1 MRGTVAAEGNEALL
15 GVEVLSQAGSSS
27 LRVEA
32 VVDTGFTG
40 HLTLPRA
47 TVDALGLPIIGSA
60 ESILA
65 DGSLVMEDVCLAR
78 VLWHGA
84 ERPVRVLV
92 ADAPLGHGADA
103 RQRTARRMRRR
114 RRGERGEARG
124 TAQLNT
130 AWCRS
135 GPLLNWRTYLKLTA

>member
-15 GVEVLSQAGSSS
+15 GVEVLSQAGASS

-92 ADAPLGHGADA
+92 ADATPPLGMAL
-103 RQRTARRMRRR
+103 MRGSELRVECVGG
-114 RRGERGEARG
+114 GEVSVERLEEP
-124 TAQLNT
+124 
-130 AWCRS
+130 S
-135 GPLLNWRTYLKLTA
+135 G

>member
-1 MRGTVAAEGNEALL
+1 MATRGTVAAEGNEALL

-65 DGSLVMEDVCLAR
+65 DGSLLMEDVCLAR
-78 VLWHGA
+78 VLWHVSTPPGF
-84 ERPVRVLV
+84 
-92 ADAPLGHGADA
+92 
-103 RQRTARRMRRR
+103 ARRLVSTS
-114 RRGERGEARG
+114 AR
-124 TAQLNT
+124 AL
-130 AWCRS
+130 S
-135 GPLLNWRTYLKLTA
+135 GACQHFSIRKPLLTC

>member
-1 MRGTVAAEGNEALL
+1 MRSTVAAEGNEALL

-92 ADAPLGHGADA
+92 ADA
-103 RQRTARRMRRR
+103 T
-114 RRGERGEARG
+114 
-124 TAQLNT
+124 
-130 AWCRS
+130 
-135 GPLLNWRTYLKLTA
+135 PLLGMALMRGSELRVECVGGGEVSVERLEEPSD

>member
-92 ADAPLGHGADA
+92 ANA
-103 RQRTARRMRRR
+103 T
-114 RRGERGEARG
+114 
-124 TAQLNT
+124 
-130 AWCRS
+130 
-135 GPLLNWRTYLKLTA
+135 PLLGMALMRGSELRVECVGGGEVSVERLEEPSD

>member
-92 ADAPLGHGADA
+92 ADA
-103 RQRTARRMRRR
+103 T
-114 RRGERGEARG
+114 
-124 TAQLNT
+124 
-130 AWCRS
+130 
-135 GPLLNWRTYLKLTA
+135 PLLGMALMRGSELRVECVGGGEVSVERLEEPSG

>member
-1 MRGTVAAEGNEALL
+1 MRGMVVADGSEALL
-15 GVEVLSQAGSSS
+15 SVEVLSQAEASS

-92 ADAPLGHGADA
+92 ADA
-103 RQRTARRMRRR
+103 T
-114 RRGERGEARG
+114 
-124 TAQLNT
+124 
-130 AWCRS
+130 
-135 GPLLNWRTYLKLTA
+135 PLLGMALMRGSELRVECVGGGEVSVERLEEPSD

>member
-1 MRGTVAAEGNEALL
+1 MRGTVAPDGDEALL
-15 GVEVLSQAGSSS
+15 SVEVLSQAEASS

-47 TVDALGLPIIGSA
+47 TVEALGLPIIGSA

-65 DGSLVMEDVCLAR
+65 DGSLVMEDVCLAG
-78 VLWHGA
+78 VLWHGG

-92 ADAPLGHGADA
+92 ADA
-103 RQRTARRMRRR
+103 T
-114 RRGERGEARG
+114 
-124 TAQLNT
+124 
-130 AWCRS
+130 
-135 GPLLNWRTYLKLTA
+135 PLLGMALMRGSELRVECVGGGEVSVERLEEASG

>member
-27 LRVEA
+27 LRVET

-92 ADAPLGHGADA
+92 ADA
-103 RQRTARRMRRR
+103 T
-114 RRGERGEARG
+114 
-124 TAQLNT
+124 
-130 AWCRS
+130 
-135 GPLLNWRTYLKLTA
+135 PLLGMALMRGSELRVECVGGGEVSVERLEEPSD

>member
-1 MRGTVAAEGNEALL
+1 MRSTVAAEGNEALL

-78 VLWHGA
+78 VLWHSG

-92 ADAPLGHGADA
+92 ADA
-103 RQRTARRMRRR
+103 T
-114 RRGERGEARG
+114 
-124 TAQLNT
+124 
-130 AWCRS
+130 
-135 GPLLNWRTYLKLTA
+135 PLLGMALMRGSELRVECVGGGEVSVERLEEPSD

>member
-1 MRGTVAAEGNEALL
+1 MRGTVAAEGNETLL

-27 LRVEA
+27 LWVEA

-92 ADAPLGHGADA
+92 ANA
-103 RQRTARRMRRR
+103 T
-114 RRGERGEARG
+114 
-124 TAQLNT
+124 
-130 AWCRS
+130 
-135 GPLLNWRTYLKLTA
+135 PLLGMALMRGSELRVECVGGGEVSVERLEEPSD

>member
-65 DGSLVMEDVCLAR
+65 DGSLVMEDVCLAH

-92 ADAPLGHGADA
+92 ADA
-103 RQRTARRMRRR
+103 T
-114 RRGERGEARG
+114 
-124 TAQLNT
+124 
-130 AWCRS
+130 
-135 GPLLNWRTYLKLTA
+135 PLLGMALMRGSELRVECVGGGEVSVERLEEPSD

>member
-32 VVDTGFTG
+32 LVDTGFTG

-92 ADAPLGHGADA
+92 ADA
-103 RQRTARRMRRR
+103 T
-114 RRGERGEARG
+114 
-124 TAQLNT
+124 
-130 AWCRS
+130 
-135 GPLLNWRTYLKLTA
+135 PLLGMALMRGSELRVECVGGGEVSVERLEEPSG

>member
-1 MRGTVAAEGNEALL
+1 LAMRGTVAAEGNEALL

-92 ADAPLGHGADA
+92 ADA
-103 RQRTARRMRRR
+103 T
-114 RRGERGEARG
+114 
-124 TAQLNT
+124 
-130 AWCRS
+130 
-135 GPLLNWRTYLKLTA
+135 PLLGMALMRGSELRVECVGGGEVSVERLEEPSD

>member
-92 ADAPLGHGADA
+92 ADA
-103 RQRTARRMRRR
+103 T
-114 RRGERGEARG
+114 
-124 TAQLNT
+124 
-130 AWCRS
+130 
-135 GPLLNWRTYLKLTA
+135 PLLGMALMRGSELRVECVGGGEVSVERLEEPSD